1 MKMDVYEW
9 KKSLESLAKK
19 RDIMDKVIMIKKG
32 KEYTY
37 KEFLEFLENKKDELP
52 IKIVSNGENL
62 ISAILSED
70 R

>member
-1 MKMDVYEW
+1 MNVKEYM
-9 KKSLESLAKK
+9 ESLDAFAKK
-19 RDIMDKVIMIKKG
+19 RNIMDRVIFIRKG